1 MGVLYKMSK
10 DKMID
15 HYGFIKF
22 HLELEEHG
30 TPAVI
35 NYEDT
40 NLREKLI
47 DADEIMID
55 DKKISISFTYPLS
68 VEVMIECE
76 KEDGFSRMD
85 LFKLGKGITLL
96 KIANAFF
103 LLIPNLFSF
112 LKKMIIK
119 PTTFI
124 KLFLE
129 NSLLFFSWEQ
139 SIFKSFSH
147 RENYTLKR

>member
-1 MGVLYKMSK
+1 MGVYKMSK
-10 DKMID
+10 NKIID

-22 HLELEEHG
+22 HLELEDHG

-35 NYEDT
+35 DYEDT
-40 NLREKLI
+40 NLRENLI

-85 LFKLGKGITLL
+85 LFKLIY
-96 KIANAFF
+96 
-103 LLIPNLFSF
+103 
-112 LKKMIIK
+112 
-119 PTTFI
+119 
-124 KLFLE
+124 
-129 NSLLFFSWEQ
+129 
-139 SIFKSFSH
+139 
-147 RENYTLKR
+147 ENYKMFYTEENTEVGDPGTYENLYNRKKSQGKYGIWGHYLEELYIESLSYDKKNKTLHMFIGS